1 MYQSEG
7 EIRLTEEERGRDK
20 SEGEMEYRYSIYT
33 ASMWEVGNKEKDDGK
48 KSWTGHEPIHVKL
61 EYLIFE

>member
-20 SEGEMEYRYSIYT
+20 SEGEMEYRYIYMQ
-33 ASMWEVGNKEKDDGK
+33 ARCGK
-48 KSWTGHEPIHVKL
+48 LGLRKRMTVRKAGPDTNPFMSS
-61 EYLIFE
+61 